1 MKFFKRKVEMPLSVQ
16 AVIEMLQ
23 NAFIFYVLLA
33 IPMLI
38 GFAVNDMNS
47 ITDIGDFSATP
58 PLSLSAAF
66 WLLGNGTPLIFTNF
80 TYSLMPL
87 GLMLIPVWLAYN
99 SGKRLMAASPKGK
112 IFITWIAS
120 VISYFIFALIF
131 YFLAGRSGIKFQIGE
146 ATTFPV
152 LVMLVS
158 LITGSY
164 VAAGSFE
171 NLVGAKV
178 KKQLPLS
185 RRYLYAVMGGVI
197 TALLSTIAISA
208 LLLGINIIFDWS
220 QATVVYEEAEL
231 GVLGIIAM
239 FFAQLFYLPNFIIWA
254 LSWLVHTGFSI
265 GKNHQV
271 TPMHVQDGPMPLVPL
286 TASVPG
292 ELGTWSITLVFLVI
306 LAGIAAG
313 VWFWRNIPLEIDKEL
328 GHQIDNPWV
337 RNTFSALASS
347 LCVGVASGLLIT
359 FFAWL
364 STGAMGPGNLNYVG
378 VHAGAMG
385 LRLGLLLGLGEF
397 LGHLAAP
404 WVLNYI
410 KNYNNPNKVEVS
422 AVNKKPAMSLT
433 QRFAKFKAKPKL
445 TKLKPETKVARVK
458 KEKIPTP
465 SSTTT
470 SGKNTP
476 SKPVKA
482 PPKPKTPPSPI
493 KKTPVVKLTKGKVKI
508 KKHK

>member
-33 IPMLI
+33 IPILI
-38 GFAVNDMNS
+38 GFAVSDMKS
-47 ITDIGDFSATP
+47 ITDIGDFSAIP
-58 PLSLSAAF
+58 PLSFSAAF
-66 WLLGNGTPLIFTNF
+66 WLLGNGSPLIFTNF

-87 GLMLIPVWLAYN
+87 GLMLIPAWLAYN

-112 IFITWIAS
+112 IFVTWIAS

-131 YFLAGRSGIKFQIGE
+131 YFLAGRNGIKFQIGE
-146 ATTFPV
+146 AMTFPV
-152 LVMLVS
+152 LVMLVP
-158 LITGSY
+158 LIAGSY

-185 RRYLYAVMGGVI
+185 RRYLNAVMGGV
-197 TALLSTIAISA
+197 TVALLSAIAISA

-231 GVLGIIAM
+231 GMLGIIAM
-239 FFAQLFYLPNFIIWA
+239 FFAQLFYLPNFIIWS
-254 LSWLVHTGFSI
+254 LSWLAHTGFSI
-265 GKNHQV
+265 GENHQV

-292 ELGTWSITLVFLVI
+292 QLGAWSTILIFLVI
-306 LAGIAAG
+306 LAGIVAG
-313 VWFWRNIPLEIDKEL
+313 VWFWRNIPLEVDKEL
-328 GHQIDNPWV
+328 GHQIDNPWA
-337 RNTFSALASS
+337 RNTVSALASA
-347 LCVGVASGLLIT
+347 LCVGVISGLLIA

-364 STGAMGPGNLNYVG
+364 STGAMGPGNLKYVG
-378 VHAGAMG
+378 VHAGSMG
-385 LRLGLLLGLGEF
+385 LRLGLLLGIGEF
-397 LGHLAAP
+397 IGHLAAP

-410 KNYNNPNKVEVS
+410 KNYNNPNKMEVS

-433 QRFAKFKAKPKL
+433 QRFAKFKAQPKL
-445 TKLKPETKVARVK
+445 TKLKSETKTARL
-458 KEKIPTP
+458 EKQGIPNAF
-465 SSTTT
+465 SNS
-470 SGKNTP
+470 KNIP
-476 SKPVKA
+476 PKPVKA
-482 PPKPKTPPSPI
+482 PPNPKIPPPAMN
-493 KKTPVVKLTKGKVKI
+493 KTPVTKLTQGKVKI